1 MEKIDLNIKN
11 ILTNWNVSDALR
23 ELIANAFDESVLSNT
38 KEPIISFDNGKL
50 VIRDFGS
57 GINEEHFIQ
66 NENES
71 KKANN
76 VIGRFGIGLKDSI
89 SVLYRNNKK
98 VIFKSRNGIFYPD
111 LSYKSGLN
119 SKIETIHI
127 IYKRENIDFLGTEI
141 IIEDIEN
148 DEFESAK
155 NNFVKLSNSSPI
167 FSCSKGEIYENSD
180 YSSIYYNGMKVSEDN
195 NLLFSYNILQPNAK
209 LNKSL
214 NRERKMISRD
224 AYRDNIISILKES
237 INAKYERITNK
248 IISNF
253 NIDNNEWGFL
263 EIKKA
268 ILDNTSSILVGNKN
282 LNQNSF
288 ESYANKENYNVI
300 WISDKDYKS
309 LYNDEK
315 FTKKTL
321 DYFGYEYINDFDC
334 IDIDPKEL
342 DEHQYNNYV
351 WLNEQIKILSE
362 NWTELRWI
370 YKDIKMT
377 IIESHP
383 NASGLSNIE
392 TNQIKLVK
400 NIFNNKKL
408 LLNTTIHEICH
419 LTSKQ
424 KDVTLEFEKVLTSSF
439 YYLYLLGKEN
449 KDEV

>member
-148 DEFESAK
+148 DEFENAK

-167 FSCSKGEIYENSD
+167 FSCSKGEIYENIGK
-180 YSSIYYNGMKVSEDN
+180 SSIYYNGMKVSEDN

-224 AYRDNIISILKES
+224 AYRDNIISILKIA
-237 INAKYERITNK
+237 INSKNNK
-248 IISNF
+248 IIE
-253 NIDNNEWGFL
+253 NILKGSAISDNNEWGFI

-268 ILDNTSSILVGNKN
+268 ILENNDSILIGNKDEDM
-282 LNQNSF
+282 NSF
-288 ESYANKENYNVI
+288 KSYAETENMNVFWVNK
-300 WISDKDYKS
+300 KDYESIFNEPK
-309 LYNDEK
+309 L
-315 FTKKTL
+315 TTKTL
-321 DYFGYEYINDFDC
+321 EYFGNDF
-334 IDIDPKEL
+334 I
-342 DEHQYNNYV
+342 NNYKCIYIPPSELTNNELENLD
-351 WLNEQIKILSE
+351 WLNEKIKKLSKNWYEFKYFYDDLQISI
-362 NWTELRWI
+362 
-370 YKDIKMT
+370 IK
-377 IIESHP
+377 SHP
-383 NASGLSNIE
+383 NALGICDKSNNE
-392 TNQIKLVK
+392 IKLVRK
-400 NIFNNKKL
+400 ILSSKEQLF
-408 LLNTTIHEICH
+408 NTTIHEICH
-419 LTSKQ
+419 YISDTY
-424 KDVTLEFEKVLTSSF
+424 DVTIEFEKVLTSAF
-439 YYLYLLGKEN
+439 YYIYLIDSQDK
-449 KDEV
+449 